1 MEGKSRN
8 ITLRSSSFPVP
19 VVVAPSCFLK
29 SLACINNSVACS
41 SMPTFAVDACCVL
54 LDAALPL
61 LISKNRGVGG
71 GVVDIEP
78 GEDAATGEER
88 LLLAPKVA
96 ILDNVSG
103 VNVPVV

>member
-1 MEGKSRN
+1 M
-8 ITLRSSSFPVP
+8 
-19 VVVAPSCFLK
+19 
-29 SLACINNSVACS
+29 
-41 SMPTFAVDACCVL
+41 FAVDACCVL

-61 LISKNRGVGG
+61 LISKKRGVGG
-71 GVVDIEP
+71 GVVDIET
-78 GEDAATGEER
+78 GDAATGEER